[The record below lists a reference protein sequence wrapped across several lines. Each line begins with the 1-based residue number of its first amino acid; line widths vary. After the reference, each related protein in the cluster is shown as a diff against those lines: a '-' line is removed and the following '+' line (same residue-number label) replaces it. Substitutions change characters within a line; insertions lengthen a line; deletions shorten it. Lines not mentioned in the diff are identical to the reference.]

1 MDHFSIRDIENL
13 SGIRAHT
20 IRAWEQRYGLR
31 LGRRGD
37 GMQRVYSDED
47 LKQLLRIAFLYH
59 SGHKISVLA
68 RLGQEEICRM
78 VENSLITEDNYGAFV
93 QQLIAAGIELDKE
106 KFEKIVNTLVMRI
119 GFEKSLTAVF
129 FPFLE
134 RIGLLWMTNHMIPA
148 QEHFTSHIIR
158 KKLILAT
165 DGIDV
170 SPTCPAKLLV
180 FAPVGERHEIP
191 LLAANYFFRKHGLRT
206 CYVGVN
212 TSDNCLQDYLETWR
226 PDFVFTHVITSLA
239 GGGLVA
245 CLEAFTRKYPGMTWL
260 ISGPACR
267 QISPLPAT
275 VKMLH
280 SLEELLAF
288 ADAVPALISAS
299 HNSSHPRP

>member
-20 IRAWEQRYGLR
+20 LRVWEQRYGL
-31 LGRRGD
+31 LIGRRGE
-37 GMQRVYSDED
+37 GMQRIYSDED

-59 SGHKISVLA
+59 SGHKISVIAKLT
-68 RLGQEEICRM
+68 QEEICRL
-78 VENSLITEDNYGAFV
+78 VDNSFVTDENHGAFV
-93 QQLIAAGIELDKE
+93 QQLIAAGIEFDKE

-119 GFEKSLTAVF
+119 GFEKALTAVL

-134 RIGLLWMTNHMIPA
+134 RIGMLWITNHVIPA

-165 DGIDV
+165 DGIEV
-170 SPTCPAKLLV
+170 APSCPAKLLV
-180 FAPVGERHEIP
+180 FAPAGERHEIP

-212 TSDNCLQDYLETWR
+212 TAMSCLEEYLETWR
-226 PDFVFTHVITSLA
+226 PDFIYTHVISSLA
-239 GGGLVA
+239 GAGLVS
-245 CLEAFTRKYPGMTWL
+245 CFETFTRKYPGVTWV

-267 QISPLPAT
+267 QISQLPAS

-280 SLEELLAF
+280 SLDELLVF
-288 ADAVPALISAS
+288 ADSVPALISAS
-299 HNSSHPRP
+299 HNS